1 MLHKRVF
8 DMQRLGAVRSSEFK
22 IELSQKKFIH
32 FTQMLLILGTLMKS
46 MTPCLLAYIYHNRDL
61 NQKPSFYE
69 TTLKGVVNQ
78 FI

>member
-32 FTQMLLILGTLMKS
+32 FKQMLLILGTLMKS
-46 MTPCLLAYIYHNRDL
+46 MTPCLLA
-61 NQKPSFYE
+61 
-69 TTLKGVVNQ
+69 
-78 FI
+78 

>member
-22 IELSQKKFIH
+22 IELSQRKFIH

-46 MTPCLLAYIYHNRDL
+46 MTPCLLA
-61 NQKPSFYE
+61 
-69 TTLKGVVNQ
+69 
-78 FI
+78 